1 MNSQNHTP
9 RLKQVKIDVVSV
21 LTEQIKNASSVVFVD
36 YKTLTMKEGQ
46 ALKKELL
53 VGDGKMVVAKNTLIK
68 IAATNAALPEE
79 ALTDSV
85 LSGQTAVVF
94 GQKDPV
100 APIQILGK
108 FMAATEKTKWKAG
121 VVEGV
126 FQDATALARISKLP
140 SKDQLIAQV
149 VGGIS
154 APLYGLISTLNGNI
168 QKLVYVLDARKKSMN
183 A

>member
-9 RLKQVKIDVVSV
+9 RLKQPKIDAVSA
-21 LTEQIKNASSVVFVD
+21 LTSEIKSASSITFVD

-46 ALKKELL
+46 ALKKDLITGE
-53 VGDGKMVVAKNTLIK
+53 GRMVVAKNTLLK
-68 IAATNAALPEE
+68 IAGKNANLPEE
-79 ALTDSV
+79 ALSDAV
-85 LSGQTAVVF
+85 LSGQTAVIF
-94 GQKDPV
+94 GKADPV

-108 FMAATEKTKWKAG
+108 FMAKTDKTKWKAG

-126 FQDATALARISKLP
+126 FQDATSLARISKLP

-154 APLYGLISTLNGNI
+154 SPLYGLLSTLNGNI
-168 QKLVYVLDARKKSMN
+168 QKLVYVLDARKNNMN